1 MWTLYLVHMHTF
13 IKVEFI
19 YYSMR
24 VQNNCMFVLYVW
36 VCDCQ
41 EIIISVIQLCK
52 LLCSHVN
59 HISNTSFSQEIA
71 MEPRQRHQ
79 ANGAEQHQLELNAY
93 PVPVQQSLSST
104 HSQTRLQ
111 GRPRGGEETP
121 QKSVGLLIIKWTALC
136 IVALCL
142 WTATVV
148 SKVSVV
154 SITGRMFSLSESVTP
169 ESRNDRVRSV
179 LFIQLVFLLLI
190 PEVLSFIRCLC
201 WGVIGKSTKKYPWP
215 TRREMFEVR
224 SYIVGS

>member
-1 MWTLYLVHMHTF
+1 
-13 IKVEFI
+13 
-19 YYSMR
+19 MR
-24 VQNNCMFVLYVW
+24 VQNNCTFVLYVW

-41 EIIISVIQLCK
+41 EIIISVIQLYK
-52 LLCSHVN
+52 LLCAHVN
-59 HISNTSFSQEIA
+59 HVSNTFSQEIA

-79 ANGAEQHQLELNAY
+79 ANGAEQHQLELSVY

-121 QKSVGLLIIKWTALC
+121 QKSVGFLIIKWTALC
-136 IVALCL
+136 IVALSL
-142 WTATVV
+142 WTAAVV

-154 SITGRMFSLSESVTP
+154 SITGRMFKLSKSVTVD
-169 ESRNDRVRSV
+169 SSHDVYRIRSI

-190 PEVLSFIRCLC
+190 PKVLSSIRCLC

-224 SYIVGS
+224 